1 MEAYIAEYLEY
12 LRTKKHRSAN
22 TLAAYKQDLLRFALF
37 LQNSGICRLDKIT
50 ETSCSLFLLALEGE
64 GKSPA
69 SVQRKLTALRS
80 FFDFLIRRGY
90 MKEDPTELL
99 PSIRSEDP
107 SCGKRVHSAFC
118 GGPKKAAGTAG
129 SGIGERKAGLCAP
142 SSACLCRT
150 AALRAGF
157 PAASGSF
164 SEKRAFDRA
173 LGEQGAEYP
182 SDAGDGRGAG
192 RLSFPAPRRGGGGFC
207 FPQRGGDEPPG
218 CLEAGARVRGARR
231 AAGAEPA
238 AAQKT
243 VRRKQTC

>member
-37 LQNSGICRLDKIT
+37 LQNSGICQLDKIT

-99 PSIRSEDP
+99 PSIHLAERECIPLSAEDQKKLLAQPDRASGKGKRDYALLLLLACAGLQPSELVSLRLPDLFLKNGLLTARSESRERNIRLTP
-107 SCGKRVHSAFC
+107 ETV
-118 GGPKKAAGTAG
+118 AALEDYLSLRHAEAAEVFVSR
-129 SGIGERKAGLCAP
+129 SGEAMSRQAVWKLVRGYGERAGLP
-142 SSACLCRT
+142 GLN
-150 AALRAGF
+150 
-157 PAASGSF
+157 
-164 SEKRAFDRA
+164 
-173 LGEQGAEYP
+173 
-182 SDAGDGRGAG
+182 
-192 RLSFPAPRRGGGGFC
+192 
-207 FPQRGGDEPPG
+207 PQQ
-218 CLEAGARVRGARR
+218 L
-231 AAGAEPA
+231 
-238 AAQKT
+238 
-243 VRRKQTC
+243 RKQ